1 MTVLIVHA
9 SDHGS
14 TREMAERIA
23 ARLSEAGHTAEARSV
38 EEAGDP
44 SEYEAVVLGSAI
56 HSQAWLPEATRYA
69 KRHASVLAERPVW
82 LFSVSLVGDT
92 GSAFPAAVGKRLQK
106 LKERRPPKAA
116 VEIRDAIRPRGSRSF
131 TGSIQPDHWG
141 RLGRTVFKLLGGKW
155 GDHRDWDE
163 VEGWAQTIAGELGA
177 AGADGAAGASD

>member
-14 TREMAERIA
+14 TREIAERIA
-23 ARLSEAGHTAEARSV
+23 TRLSEAGHTAKALSV

-44 SEYEAVVLGSAI
+44 SEYEAVVLGSAV

-69 KRHASVLAERPVW
+69 KRHAAVLAERPVW

-92 GSAFPAAVGKRLQK
+92 GSAFPAAVGNRLRK

-116 VEIRDAIRPRGSRSF
+116 VEIREAIRPRGSRSF
-131 TGSIQPDHWG
+131 TGAIQPDHWG
-141 RLGRTVFKLLGGKW
+141 RLGRTVFKLLGGRW
-155 GDHRDWDE
+155 GDHRDWDD
-163 VEGWAQTIAGELGA
+163 VDAWARSLAGGLPA
-177 AGADGAAGASD
+177 AGADS